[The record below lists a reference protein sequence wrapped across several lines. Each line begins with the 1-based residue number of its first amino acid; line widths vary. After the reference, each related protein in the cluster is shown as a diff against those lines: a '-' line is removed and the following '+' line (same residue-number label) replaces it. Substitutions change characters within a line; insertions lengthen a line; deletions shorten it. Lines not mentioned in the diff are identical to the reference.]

1 MTQQTKE
8 KILKKYVIYE
18 VKSCILRTTLLV
30 YLLEK
35 LQNLI
40 VRVVERIYTLKSIL
54 VVVQFGKKFQFL

>member
-8 KILKKYVIYE
+8 KILKKYVSYE